1 MIELNLSFEQSKK
14 ILELGYDFS
23 EVCTFFKEGNVT
35 YIKVNEDIYLPTYAE
50 SWNGMIYAGINNGD
64 LPIGAIPIIPKAV
77 LESCCFIKSGM
88 LADYVEPYLCQVF
101 KNFIWSHERHTES
114 TKARFKKVM
123 GIWLT

>member
-1 MIELNLSFEQSKK
+1 MIELNLSFEESKK

-23 EVCTFFKEGNVT
+23 PVCVKFVSDVYHRDEFL
-35 YIKVNEDIYLPTYAE
+35 KVAPDLYAAVGVRRYYENIYKP
-50 SWNGMIYAGINNGD
+50 
-64 LPIGAIPIIPKAV
+64 IPIIPKAV

-101 KNFIWSHERHTES
+101 KNFMWSHERHPES